1 MGLAANQARLL
12 TLQSRMHDLE
22 LTSMRC
28 TNEKIL
34 LTAMSNNIA
43 IKYNDMLTEANNIG
57 PDYITTTNTTN
68 GSRTYNTANF
78 EFPIRY
84 YKPDEELDECDDD
97 DSGMAT
103 K

>member
-57 PDYITTTNTTN
+57 PDYIKTTNTT
-68 GSRTYNTANF
+68 
-78 EFPIRY
+78 IL
-84 YKPDEELDECDDD
+84 K
-97 DSGMAT
+97 
-103 K
+103 